1 MSDRLSDPKTAAAV
15 GFQNADAEA
24 YERMMGRWSRRLA
37 PSLIRF
43 GGVSDGDRVIDVGCG
58 TGSLTFVVPQIA
70 NVAAV
75 TGVDMTAAFVQFGR
89 ARNAD
94 PRVIFETADARSLP
108 FDDNS
113 FDRAF
118 SMLVLQFIPDV
129 ERAVDE
135 MRRVV
140 RPGGTVTAAVWDDYS
155 GLPPIRM
162 IYDIAA
168 VLDASVKRNV
178 FRPLSKPNEMSRV
191 WKEHGFRDVEETDML
206 IRMEFTS
213 FADYW
218 APITKGEGTAGQF
231 YKSLSAVNQPAV
243 AANVRRAYLSEAP
256 DGPRSFACVALACR
270 GTVPA

>member
-1 MSDRLSDPKTAAAV
+1 MSDKPSDPNTAAAA
-15 GFQNADAEA
+15 GFQNAEA
-24 YERMMGRWSRRLA
+24 YEGIMGRWSRRLA
-37 PSLIRF
+37 PLLIRC
-43 GGVSDGDRVIDVGCG
+43 GGVSEGDRVLDVGCG
-58 TGSLTFVVPQIA
+58 TGSLTLVVPQIA

-75 TGVDMTAAFVQFGR
+75 TGVDLTAAFVEFGR

-94 PRVIFETADARSLP
+94 HRVTFQTGDARSLP
-108 FDDNS
+108 FEDNS

-118 SMLVLQFIPDV
+118 SMLVLQFIPDAQ
-129 ERAVDE
+129 RAVAE

-155 GLPPIRM
+155 GLPHMRM

-191 WKEHGFRDVEETDML
+191 WKDLGFQDVDQTDLL
-206 IRMEFTS
+206 IRMEFSS
-213 FADYW
+213 FEDYW
-218 APITKGEGTAGQF
+218 VPITKGEGPAGQF
-231 YKSLSAVNQPAV
+231 YKSLSAANQSAL
-243 AANVRRAYLSEAP
+243 ADNLRRAYLSEAP
-256 DGPRSFACVALACR
+256 DGPRSFACVALACS